1 MFFKGKIS
9 SPRKITCGVPQGSIL
24 GPLLFLLYINDL
36 PCSLH
41 FSTPRMYADDTNITT
56 SGSSLNNI
64 IYSVDRDL
72 ISIRDWLLANKL
84 SLNVSKTEQL
94 FIAPDSN
101 ISKIACAPQ
110 IFMDGK
116 PIGRV
121 RSAKS
126 VGVYI
131 DERLSWDDH
140 VNYLSKR
147 ISSVIAGLRQ
157 VRPFIS
163 TTTAVTIYRSLILPL
178 FDYCDVAWDT
188 LSKTSAQRLQ
198 KLQNRAARVITCQGY
213 EVRSYDIRSHL
224 SWNTLVERRDKH
236 KAVAMFKVLN
246 NKAPAYLSDL
256 FKPIGENFSYGLR
269 GRNRNLSLPLPR
281 TEYGKK
287 SFNYCGA
294 KLWNGLPNDLKDN
307 QTVRSFKRAL
317 SSSYH

>member
-94 FIAPDSN
+94 FIASDSN
-101 ISKIACAPQ
+101 LSKIACAPQ

-116 PIGRV
+116 PIERV

-131 DERLSWDDH
+131 DERLSWADH
-140 VNYLSKR
+140 VDYLSKR
-147 ISSVIAGLRQ
+147 ISSAIAGLRQ

-163 TTTAVTIYRSLILPL
+163 TTTAVTIYR
-178 FDYCDVAWDT
+178 
-188 LSKTSAQRLQ
+188 
-198 KLQNRAARVITCQGY
+198 
-213 EVRSYDIRSHL
+213 
-224 SWNTLVERRDKH
+224 
-236 KAVAMFKVLN
+236 
-246 NKAPAYLSDL
+246 
-256 FKPIGENFSYGLR
+256 
-269 GRNRNLSLPLPR
+269 
-281 TEYGKK
+281 
-287 SFNYCGA
+287 
-294 KLWNGLPNDLKDN
+294 
-307 QTVRSFKRAL
+307 
-317 SSSYH
+317 